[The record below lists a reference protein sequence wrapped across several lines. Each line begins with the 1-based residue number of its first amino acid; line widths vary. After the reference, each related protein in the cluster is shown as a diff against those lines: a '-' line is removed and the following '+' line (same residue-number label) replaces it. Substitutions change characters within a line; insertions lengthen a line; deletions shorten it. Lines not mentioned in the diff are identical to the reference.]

1 MECWSEGIMAIM
13 FEAHPDTFAVVGQA
27 LRLPANNVNSFI
39 CHPACPPKRSG
50 ARERSEAELTG

>member
-1 MECWSEGIMAIM
+1 MAIM